1 MLLEPKGVFGI
12 FLLSELACYRLSRF
26 NVLGR
31 IRHFFLG
38 WVQFHTFWA
47 GPAIKTPCSFTKNQE
62 DEVSKG
68 KRYEVVV
75 HGRVEALAASDDDAN
90 KEVADDS
97 AEEDD
102 HVEDGHQHKTHLDM
116 FTQ

>member
-1 MLLEPKGVFGI
+1 MCLLTGGGKNTMNNSS
-12 FLLSELACYRLSRF
+12 L
-26 NVLGR
+26 
-31 IRHFFLG
+31 
-38 WVQFHTFWA
+38 
-47 GPAIKTPCSFTKNQE
+47 TKNQK
-62 DEVSKG
+62 DEISKG

-90 KEVADDS
+90 KDVADDS

-116 FTQ
+116 FTYGQND

>member
-1 MLLEPKGVFGI
+1 MNN
-12 FLLSELACYRLSRF
+12 S
-26 NVLGR
+26 
-31 IRHFFLG
+31 
-38 WVQFHTFWA
+38 
-47 GPAIKTPCSFTKNQE
+47 SFTKNQK

-90 KEVADDS
+90 KDVADDS

-116 FTQ
+116 LTYGQVDKLRQSYVDIMTHPFLHLPRAKNRLDER

>member
-1 MLLEPKGVFGI
+1 MSAGGACESVCLLTGGGKNTDNI
-12 FLLSELACYRLSRF
+12 TRL
-26 NVLGR
+26 
-31 IRHFFLG
+31 
-38 WVQFHTFWA
+38 
-47 GPAIKTPCSFTKNQE
+47 TKNQE

-116 FTQ
+116 LTYGQVDSFTQ

>member
-1 MLLEPKGVFGI
+1 MCLLTGGGKNTMN
-12 FLLSELACYRLSRF
+12 SS
-26 NVLGR
+26 
-31 IRHFFLG
+31 
-38 WVQFHTFWA
+38 
-47 GPAIKTPCSFTKNQE
+47 SFTKNQE

-102 HVEDGHQHKTHLDM
+102 HVEDGHQHKTHLD
-116 FTQ
+116 TLTYGQND

>member
-1 MLLEPKGVFGI
+1 MTGGGKNTNNIISL
-12 FLLSELACYRLSRF
+12 
-26 NVLGR
+26 
-31 IRHFFLG
+31 
-38 WVQFHTFWA
+38 
-47 GPAIKTPCSFTKNQE
+47 TKNQK
-62 DEVSKG
+62 DEISKG

-90 KEVADDS
+90 KDVADDS

-116 FTQ
+116 LTYGQVDKFTQSYMLT

>member
-1 MLLEPKGVFGI
+1 MCLLTGGGKNTMNNSS
-12 FLLSELACYRLSRF
+12 L
-26 NVLGR
+26 
-31 IRHFFLG
+31 
-38 WVQFHTFWA
+38 
-47 GPAIKTPCSFTKNQE
+47 TKNQE

-90 KEVADDS
+90 KDVADDS

-116 FTQ
+116 LTYGQND

>member
-1 MLLEPKGVFGI
+1 MPEQQQLIGETWEG
-12 FLLSELACYRLSRF
+12 LSNCVS
-26 NVLGR
+26 LGGR
-31 IRHFFLG
+31 NTDNI
-38 WVQFHTFWA
+38 T
-47 GPAIKTPCSFTKNQE
+47 SFTKNQE

-116 FTQ
+116 LTYGQNDSLTQ